1 MDLTKCSALVNGGG
15 GGLGGATARRLAE
28 LGVGVV
34 LFDPDGDRA
43 VEAARGLG
51 ERATVIVGDQG
62 SDSDVAAA
70 IAAAQRLGVFSICVN
85 AAGTRI
91 DTPRTVASDGTP
103 HDMALFRAVVDMH
116 LTGPFNVSRS
126 SAAAFA
132 ANEPDTDGQRGVII
146 NTASTA
152 AFDGQARQAAYAAA
166 KAGIAGLALALA
178 RDLAVIG
185 VRSCAIA
192 PGPIQTPRLAS
203 APKVF
208 QEKLAAN
215 IAFPKRFGRAA
226 EFAMLVEAIVGN
238 PFLNGQVI
246 RLDGAM
252 STPLS

>member
-1 MDLTKCSALVNGGG
+1 MDLTRRSALVNGGG
-15 GGLGGATARRLAE
+15 GGLGAATARRLAE
-28 LGVGVV
+28 MGVGVV

-43 VEAARGLG
+43 TAAAKDLG
-51 ERATVIVGDQG
+51 DRAVVVTGDQS
-62 SDSDVAAA
+62 SDPDVAEAISAA
-70 IAAAQRLGVFSICVN
+70 EQLGVFSICVN
-85 AAGTRI
+85 TAGVRI
-91 DTPRTVASDGTP
+91 DTPQTVAADGTP
-103 HDMALFRAVVDMH
+103 HDMALFKAVVDMH
-116 LTGPFNVSRS
+116 LNGPFNVSRM

-152 AFDGQARQAAYAAA
+152 AFDGQARQAAYAAS

-192 PGPIQTPRLAS
+192 PGPIMTPRLAS
-203 APKVF
+203 APKAF
-208 QEKLAAN
+208 QEKLAEN
-215 IAFPKRFGRAA
+215 IAFPKRFGRAE
-226 EFAMLVEAIVGN
+226 EFAMLVEAIVVN
-238 PFLNGQVI
+238 PFVNGQVI